1 MKFEGTTK
9 EMYQAFRFIKGNYTK
24 KQLENVNLAI
34 EATKDKVTLIS
45 VSDEAYYRTE
55 VKGVTVLEAG
65 IMQADFAFI
74 ETLSDRFNATPIEVI
89 GYDETLYAFVDE
101 IERVDGTGF
110 EVEMALDA
118 LQPLAIVGYEDT
130 TSLLTELLSSTTKTA
145 RDFTDT
151 LLLRL
156 RKNQLNGRAISMQ
169 TIVTSSIQVETD
181 NQGMVDMY
189 LTKTQAQT
197 INKAIK
203 LMDKKQPFTILKGEE
218 QLGFSSNGDAVV
230 LLHKTADIGMPDITQ
245 LMKRCASLN
254 PEQAV
259 RVDIAAWKKE
269 LTQLQKDTAE
279 EDRDTL
285 RQGLAIDGTLTNQP
299 EEAHVFIDVKATLK
313 LFRAIPAKQVNLS
326 FFDQAIVFCYETD
339 TRRHSSVLMTGKE

>member
-24 KQLENVNLAI
+24 KQLETVTLAI
-34 EATKDKVTLIS
+34 EATENSVTLIS
-45 VSDEAYYRTE
+45 VGEEAYYRTE
-55 VKGVTVLEAG
+55 VKGVNVLETG

-74 ETLSDRFNATPIEVI
+74 EALSDRLNATPIEVF
-89 GYDETLYAFVDE
+89 GYDETLYAFIDE

-110 EVEMALDA
+110 EVDMALDA
-118 LQPLAIVGYEDT
+118 LQPLAVIGYEDA
-130 TSLLTELLSSTTKTA
+130 TSLLTELLSSTAKTA
-145 RDFTDT
+145 RTFTDT

-156 RKNQLNGRAISMQ
+156 RKGQLNGRSISMQ
-169 TIVTSSIQVETD
+169 AVVTNSIQVETD
-181 NQGMVDMY
+181 NQGVVDMY

-218 QLGFSSNGDAVV
+218 QMGFSSNGDAVV
-230 LLHKTADIGMPDITQ
+230 LLHKTADVGMPDITQ
-245 LMKRCASLN
+245 LMKRCASLS

-259 RVDIAAWKKE
+259 RVEVAAWKKE
-269 LTQLQKDTAE
+269 LTQLQKDTSE

-285 RQGLAIDGTLTNQP
+285 KQGLAIDGTFTNQP

-313 LFRAIPAKQVNLS
+313 LFRSISAKQVNLS
-326 FFDQAIVFCYETD
+326 FFDQAIVFCYETE
-339 TRRHSSVLMTGKE
+339 TRKHSSVLMTGKE